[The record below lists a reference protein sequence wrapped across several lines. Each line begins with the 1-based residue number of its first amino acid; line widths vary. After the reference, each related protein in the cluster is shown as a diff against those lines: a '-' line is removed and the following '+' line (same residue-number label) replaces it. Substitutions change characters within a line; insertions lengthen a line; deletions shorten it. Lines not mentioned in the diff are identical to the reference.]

1 MLEVNMSEAL
11 EARLHELA
19 HEAGQS
25 AHDFALTAIK
35 RYMED
40 YEDTL
45 EAMAA
50 REEGGPTY
58 SMEEVMRELGLD
70 NRVQEKSPE
79 TAA

>member
-1 MLEVNMSEAL
+1 MLEVRMSEAL

-19 HEAGQS
+19 HGAGQS
-25 AHDFALTAIK
+25 VQDFALTAIK
-35 RYMED
+35 NYMED

-50 REEGGPTY
+50 VAEGGPTY
-58 SMEEVMRELGLD
+58 SLEEVMREIELD
-70 NRVQEKSPE
+70 SRVQQKSPE